1 MVGLI
6 IIGVL
11 VLIVSFAWAK
21 GIADMHKKHPDYKGE
36 DFLADWDDDK
46 VHTEDIY

>member
-11 VLIVSFAWAK
+11 VLIVSYAWVK
-21 GIADMHKKHPDYKGE
+21 GINNMNKKHPNYKGE